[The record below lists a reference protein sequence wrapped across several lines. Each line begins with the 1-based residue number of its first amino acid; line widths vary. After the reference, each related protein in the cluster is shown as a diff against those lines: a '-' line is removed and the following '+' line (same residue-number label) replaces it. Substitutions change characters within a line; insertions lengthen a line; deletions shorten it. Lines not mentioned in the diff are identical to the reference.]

1 MLEALR
7 ISGGFTYTIYSLG
20 GPADIASNGGTYTEA
35 AERALDS
42 AQGNVDVIGQGTWRV
57 NSDRCVC
64 LKLSLVWVH
73 GWLALWRCASA
84 HVHVY
89 DSLARVVWCLA
100 SVLYRMA
107 LTVSSNLD
115 CLWGSST
122 VPSNLDC
129 LLECSTCSMFAA
141 RGAA

>member
-1 MLEALR
+1 MFGNGLNWFENRPTLGWTGFDVDMLEALR

-64 LKLSLVWVH
+64 LYLSLVWVH
-73 GWLALWRCASA
+73 GWLALWHCASA
-84 HVHVY
+84 RVHVY
-89 DSLARVVWCLA
+89 NYLVRVVWCLA

-107 LTVSSNLD
+107 LGFVHSA
-115 CLWGSST
+115 
-122 VPSNLDC
+122 V
-129 LLECSTCSMFAA
+129 
-141 RGAA
+141 